1 MDFYTNVCRTRDNIL
16 VKGYQGRKQVKMAVS
31 YRPNHYIPSKKGET
45 AYRALDGRHLEVVN
59 LNSMGGARK
68 FRERYAGV
76 DGFEIHGYDRYI
88 YTYIADKF
96 QGDIEFNQKLIKTAS
111 LDIECECE
119 DGFPDPMIAGEKVNA
134 ISIKPFGKECVVFGI
149 GPWEHDR
156 TDVIYYNCKNEAA
169 LLIEFI
175 KYWRKE
181 SFDIITGWNVNSF
194 DITYLCNRI
203 DKILGEDEHK
213 KLSPWNQSDVREFV
227 AQGYQ
232 KNMVYNLYGI
242 NVLDYLELYRKHT
255 FVNQESYRLDHI
267 ANVELGKGKL
277 DYSEYGNL
285 HTLYRQDYAKFLE
298 YNVQDAVLVEQ
309 LEEKLGLIELVQTMS
324 YNAKCNYNDTF
335 GMVKYWETIIYNF
348 LKEQNI
354 QTPPQRLKTGNDKNK
369 PIIGA
374 YVKEPLVGGHN
385 WVVSFDLNSL
395 YPHIIMQY
403 NISPEKMVKGYK
415 EDVSIDRLLN
425 KQCDLSYLKQQNNT
439 VCPNGTKFTRDRQ
452 GFLPELMEKFYDE
465 RRMWKKKMIEYQV
478 ERESCKDAKRRR
490 QLDTLIKRAYNNQQV
505 RKIALNSAYGALA
518 NQYFAFFSIDLAEA
532 ITTSGQL
539 IIQWS
544 ERTIN
549 EFMNKTLGT
558 EDEDFVIAM
567 DTDSVYITMDKL
579 VKKVMPEET
588 DKGKIIDFLN
598 KSEGMFEKVLA
609 EGFDDL
615 AEYTNAFQQKMEMG
629 REVIADRGIWTA
641 KKRYILNVHDNEG
654 VRLAQPKLKMMGI
667 ETAKSSTPQ
676 WVRSRLT
683 DAFKVVMGGT
693 EEDLWEF
700 VENARK
706 EFRNLPPEE
715 VAFPRGCK
723 GLVQYT
729 CPTNIYSKGTPIH
742 VRGSLLYNHHLKK
755 KNIDRRYEMIK
766 NGEKIHFSYLTTP
779 NPINENVISFTNVL
793 PRELDL
799 HRFIDYDMQ
808 FDKAFVDPLKVVI
821 SLIGWN
827 VEPVASLDSFFG

>member
-1 MDFYTNVCRTRDNIL
+1 MDFYTNVCRTRDKIL
-16 VKGYQGRKQVKMAVS
+16 VKGYQGKKQVKMAVS
-31 YRPNHYIPSKKGET
+31 YRPKHFIPSKKGQT
-45 AYRALDGRHLEVVN
+45 AYRALDTRPLEVVE

-68 FRERYAGV
+68 FREQYSGV
-76 DGFEIHGYDRYI
+76 EGFEIHGYDKYI

-96 QGDIEFNQKLIKTAS
+96 QGDITYNPKLIKVAS

-134 ISIKPFGKECVVFGI
+134 ISIKPFGKETVVFGI
-149 GPWEHDR
+149 GPWDHDR
-156 TDVIYYNCKNEAA
+156 SDVIYHNCTNEAN
-169 LLIEFI
+169 LLMNFI
-175 KYWRKE
+175 KYWRTE

-203 DKILGEDEHK
+203 DRILGEDEHK
-213 KLSPWNQSDVREFV
+213 KLSPWNQSDVREFTTM
-227 AQGYQ
+227 GYQ
-232 KNMVYNLYGI
+232 KQMIFNLYGV

-255 FVNQESYRLDHI
+255 FVNQESYKLDHI
-267 ANVELGKGKL
+267 AQVELGKQKL

-285 HTLYRQDYAKFLE
+285 HTLYRQDYPKFLA
-298 YNVQDAVLVEQ
+298 YNVQDAVLVEE
-309 LEEKLGLIELVQTMS
+309 LEEKLGLIELVQAMS

-348 LKEQNI
+348 LKEQGI
-354 QTPPQRLKTGNDKNK
+354 QTPPQRLKTGSDKMK

-374 YVKEPLVGGHN
+374 YVKEPLVGGHD

-403 NISPEKMVKGYK
+403 NISPEKMVKEYK
-415 EDVSIDRLLN
+415 EDVSIEKLLN
-425 KQCDLSYLKQQNNT
+425 KECNLSYLKQQNNT
-439 VCPNGTKFTRDRQ
+439 VCPNGTKFKRDRQ

-465 RRMWKKKMIEYQV
+465 RKAWKKKMIEYQI
-478 ERESCKDAKRRR
+478 ERESCKDTKRRR
-490 QLDTLIKRAYNNQQV
+490 ELDTLIKRANNNQMV

-518 NQYFAFFSIDLAEA
+518 NQYFAFFSVDLAEA

-539 IIQWS
+539 IIKWS

-549 EFMNKTLGT
+549 DFMNKTLGT
-558 EDEDFVIAM
+558 ENEDFVIAM

-579 VKKVMPEET
+579 VKQVLPDET
-588 DKGKIIDFLN
+588 DKGKICDFLN
-598 KSEGMFEKVLA
+598 NAEGMFEKVLSD
-609 EGFDDL
+609 GFDEL
-615 AEYTNAFQQKMEMG
+615 ADYTNAFQNKMEMG

-654 VRLAQPKLKMMGI
+654 VRLAEPKLKMMGI

-676 WVRSRLT
+676 WVRTRLT
-683 DAFKVVMGGT
+683 DAFKVVMSGT

-700 VENARK
+700 VEKARK

-723 GLVQYT
+723 GLVQYA

-742 VRGSLLYNHHLKK
+742 VRGSLLYNHQLKK
-755 KNIDRRYEMIK
+755 KNIDRRYEMVK
-766 NGEKIHFSYLTTP
+766 NGEKIHFSYLTMP
-779 NPINENVISFTNVL
+779 NPINENVISFLNVL

>member
-1 MDFYTNVCRTRDNIL
+1 MDFYTSVCRTRDKIL
-16 VKGYQGRKQVKMAVS
+16 VKGYKGNKQEKLAVS

-45 AYRALDGRHLEVVN
+45 PFRALDGRHLEAVN

-88 YTYIADKF
+88 YTYIADRFK
-96 QGDIEFNQKLIKTAS
+96 GDIEYNQKLIKTAS

-119 DGFPDPMIAGEKVNA
+119 DGFPEPILANEKVNA
-134 ISIKPFGKECVVFGI
+134 ISIKPFGKETVVFGI
-149 GPWEHDR
+149 GPWEHNR
-156 TDVIYYNCKNEAA
+156 TDVIYHNCKNEAQ

-203 DKILGEDEHK
+203 DRILGEDEHK

-232 KNMVYNLYGI
+232 KQMVYNLYGI

-348 LKEQNI
+348 LKEQKI
-354 QTPPQRLKTGNDKNK
+354 QTPPQRLKTGNDKMK
-369 PIIGA
+369 PIVGA
-374 YVKEPLVGGHN
+374 YVKEPIVGGHN
-385 WVVSFDLNSL
+385 WVMSFDLNSL
-395 YPHIIMQY
+395 YPHLIMQF
-403 NISPEKMVKGYK
+403 NISPEKMIKGNRQ
-415 EDVSIDRLLN
+415 DVNVERMLN
-425 KQCDLSYLKQQNNT
+425 KECDLSYVHQTNNT
-439 VCPNGTKFTRDRQ
+439 VCPNGVMFSRNKQ

-465 RRMWKKKMIEYQV
+465 RKEWKKKMIEYQK
-478 ERESCKDAKRRR
+478 EREDCTDTKRRKE
-490 QLDTLIKRAYNNQQV
+490 LDTLIKRAYNNQQV

-539 IIQWS
+539 VIKWA
-544 ERTIN
+544 EKTIN
-549 EFMNKTLGT
+549 EYLNSVLKT
-558 EDEDFVIAM
+558 EDKDYVVAM
-567 DTDSVYITMDKL
+567 DTDSVYITMDEM
-579 VKKVMPEET
+579 VKQIFPEDT
-588 DKGKIIDFLN
+588 PKDKIIDFLR
-598 KSEGMFEKVLA
+598 KSEGQIEQVLA
-609 EGFDDL
+609 DGFKDL
-615 AEYTNAFQQKMEMG
+615 AQYTNAFQQKMQMG

-654 VRLAQPKLKMMGI
+654 VRLAEPKLKMMGI

-676 WVRSRLT
+676 WVRKKLA
-683 DAFKVVMGGT
+683 DALKVVMQGT
-693 EEDLWEF
+693 EQELWEF
-700 VENARK
+700 VETARK

-723 GLVQYT
+723 NLVQYADST
-729 CPTNIYSKGTPIH
+729 SIYSKGTPIH
-742 VRGSLLYNHHLKK
+742 VRGSLLYNHLLKS
-755 KNIDRRYEMIK
+755 KNLDMRYENIK
-766 NGEKIHFSYLTTP
+766 NGEKIHFTYLSLP
-779 NPINENVISFTNVL
+779 NPINENVISFINVL
-793 PRELDL
+793 PKEFDL
-799 HRFIDYDMQ
+799 RRFVDYDMQ
-808 FDKAFVDPLKVVI
+808 FEKSFVDPLKVI
-821 SLIGWN
+821 ITKLNWN
-827 VEPVASLDSFFG
+827 VEPVASLNDFFG

>member
-1 MDFYTNVCRTRDNIL
+1 MDFYTNVCRTRDKIL

-693 EEDLWEF
+693 EED
-700 VENARK
+700 
-706 EFRNLPPEE
+706 
-715 VAFPRGCK
+715 
-723 GLVQYT
+723 
-729 CPTNIYSKGTPIH
+729 
-742 VRGSLLYNHHLKK
+742 
-755 KNIDRRYEMIK
+755 
-766 NGEKIHFSYLTTP
+766 
-779 NPINENVISFTNVL
+779 
-793 PRELDL
+793 
-799 HRFIDYDMQ
+799 
-808 FDKAFVDPLKVVI
+808 
-821 SLIGWN
+821 
-827 VEPVASLDSFFG
+827 

>member
-1 MDFYTNVCRTRDNIL
+1 
-16 VKGYQGRKQVKMAVS
+16 MAVS

-156 TDVIYYNCKNEAA
+156 TDVIYHNCKNEAA

-354 QTPPQRLKTGNDKNK
+354 QTPPQRLKTGNDKMK

-549 EFMNKTLGT
+549 DFMNKTLGT

-609 EGFDDL
+609 DGFDDL

-676 WVRSRLT
+676 WVRTKLT

-779 NPINENVISFTNVL
+779 NPINENVISFMNVL

>member
-1 MDFYTNVCRTRDNIL
+1 MDFYTNVCRTRDKIL
-16 VKGYQGRKQVKMAVS
+16 VKGYQGKKQVKMAVS
-31 YRPNHYIPSKKGET
+31 YRPNHYIPSKKGDT
-45 AYRALDGRHLEVVN
+45 AFKSLDGRSLEAVN

-68 FRERYAGV
+68 FRERYSGV
-76 DGFEIHGYDRYI
+76 EGFEIHGYDKYI
-88 YTYIADKF
+88 YTYIAEKF
-96 QGDIEFNQKLIKTAS
+96 KGDIEYNPKLIKVAS

-119 DGFPDPMIAGEKVNA
+119 DGFPEPMIAGEKVNA
-134 ISIKPFGKECVVFGI
+134 ISIKPFGKETVVFGI
-149 GPWEHDR
+149 GPWNHDR
-156 TDVIYYNCKNEAA
+156 TDVIYHECTNEAN
-169 LLIEFI
+169 LLMKFI
-175 KYWRKE
+175 KYWRTE

-203 DKILGEDEHK
+203 DRILGEDEHK
-213 KLSPWNQSDVREFV
+213 KLSPWNQSDVREFT
-227 AQGYQ
+227 AHGYQ
-232 KNMVYNLYGI
+232 KQQVYNLYGV

-267 ANVELGKGKL
+267 ANVELGKSKL

-285 HTLYRQDYAKFLE
+285 HTLYKQDYPKFLE
-298 YNVQDAVLVEQ
+298 YNVQDAVLVEE
-309 LEEKLGLIELVQTMS
+309 LEEKLGLIELVQAMS

-354 QTPPQRLKTGNDKNK
+354 QTPPQRLKTGNDKMK

-374 YVKEPLVGGHN
+374 YVKDPLVGGHD

-403 NISPEKMVKGYK
+403 NISPEKMVKEYK

-425 KQCDLSYLKQQNNT
+425 KECNLSYLKQQNNT
-439 VCPNGTKFTRDRQ
+439 VCPNGAKFKRDRQ

-465 RRMWKKKMIEYQV
+465 RKQWKRKMIEYQI
-478 ERESCKDAKRRR
+478 ERESCKDRKRLRE
-490 QLDTLIKRAYNNQQV
+490 LDTLIKRANNNQMV

-518 NQYFAFFSIDLAEA
+518 NQYFAFFSIDLAES

-539 IIQWS
+539 IIKWS
-544 ERTIN
+544 EKTIN
-549 EFMNKTLGT
+549 EFLNKTLGT
-558 EDEDFVIAM
+558 ENEDYVIAM

-579 VKKVMPEET
+579 VKQVLPEET
-588 DKGKIIDFLN
+588 DKTKIVDFLN
-598 KSEGMFEKVLA
+598 KSEGMIEQVLA
-609 EGFDDL
+609 KGFKEL
-615 AEYTNAFQQKMEMG
+615 AEYTNAFQQKMQMG

-654 VRLAQPKLKMMGI
+654 VRLAEPKLKMMGI

-676 WVRSRLT
+676 WVRTKLT
-683 DAFKVVMGGT
+683 DALKVVMNGT
-693 EEDLWEF
+693 EQELWEF
-700 VENARK
+700 VETARK

-715 VAFPRGCK
+715 VAFPRGIK
-723 GLVQYT
+723 NLAQYS

-742 VRGSLLYNHHLKK
+742 VRGSLLHNHLLKS
-755 KNIDRRYEMIK
+755 KNLDMRYEMIK
-766 NGEKIHFSYLTTP
+766 NSDKIRFSYLTTP
-779 NPINENVISFTNVL
+779 NPINENVISFISSL

-808 FDKAFVDPLKVVI
+808 FDKAFVEPLKNIVN
-821 SLIGWN
+821 LINWN

>member
-1 MDFYTNVCRTRDNIL
+1 MDFYTNVCRTRDKIL
-16 VKGYQGRKQVKMAVS
+16 VKGYQGKKQVKMAVS
-31 YRPNHYIPSKKGET
+31 YRPNHYIPSKKGDT
-45 AYRALDGRHLEVVN
+45 AFKSLDGRSLEAVN

-68 FRERYAGV
+68 FRERYSGV
-76 DGFEIHGYDRYI
+76 EGFEIHGYDKYI
-88 YTYIADKF
+88 YTYIAEKF
-96 QGDIEFNQKLIKTAS
+96 KGDIEYNPKLIKVAS

-119 DGFPDPMIAGEKVNA
+119 DGFPEPMIAGEKVNA
-134 ISIKPFGKECVVFGI
+134 TSIKPFGKETVVFGI
-149 GPWEHDR
+149 GPWNHDR
-156 TDVIYYNCKNEAA
+156 TDVIYHECTNEAN
-169 LLIEFI
+169 LLMKFI
-175 KYWRKE
+175 KYWRTE

-203 DKILGEDEHK
+203 DRILGEDEHK
-213 KLSPWNQSDVREFV
+213 KLSPWNQSDVREFT
-227 AQGYQ
+227 AHGYQ
-232 KNMVYNLYGI
+232 KQQVYNLYGV

-267 ANVELGKGKL
+267 ANVELGKSKL

-285 HTLYRQDYAKFLE
+285 HTLYKQDYPKFLE
-298 YNVQDAVLVEQ
+298 YNVQDAVLVEE
-309 LEEKLGLIELVQTMS
+309 LEEKLGLIELVQAMS

-354 QTPPQRLKTGNDKNK
+354 QTPPQRLRTGNDKMK

-374 YVKEPLVGGHN
+374 YVKDPLVGGHD

-403 NISPEKMVKGYK
+403 NISPEKMVKEYK

-425 KQCDLSYLKQQNNT
+425 KECNLSYLKQQNNT
-439 VCPNGTKFTRDRQ
+439 VCPNGAKFKRDRQ

-465 RRMWKKKMIEYQV
+465 RKQWKRKMIEYQI
-478 ERESCKDAKRRR
+478 ERESCKDRKRLRE
-490 QLDTLIKRAYNNQQV
+490 LDTLIKRANNNQMV

-539 IIQWS
+539 IIKWS

-549 EFMNKTLGT
+549 DFMNKTLGT

-579 VKKVMPEET
+579 VQKVLPEET

-609 EGFDDL
+609 DGFDEL
-615 AEYTNAFQQKMEMG
+615 SEYTNAFQNKMEMG

-654 VRLAQPKLKMMGI
+654 VRLAEPKLKMMGI

-676 WVRSRLT
+676 WVRTKLT
-683 DAFKVVMGGT
+683 EALKVVMSGT
-693 EEDLWEF
+693 EQDLWDF

-706 EFRNLPPEE
+706 EFRNLPPEQ

-723 GLVQYT
+723 GLVQYA

-766 NGEKIHFSYLTTP
+766 NGEKIAFSYLTTP
-779 NPINENVISFTNVL
+779 NPINENVISFMNVL
-793 PRELDL
+793 PREFDL

>member
-1 MDFYTNVCRTRDNIL
+1 MDFYTNVCRTRDKIL
-16 VKGYQGRKQVKMAVS
+16 VKGYKGKKQLKLSVA

-45 AYRALDGRHLEVVN
+45 AFRALDGRPLEAVN

-68 FRERYAGV
+68 FRERYNAV
-76 DGFEIHGYDRYI
+76 DGFEIHGYDKYI

-96 QGDIEFNQKLIKTAS
+96 QGDIEFNPKLIKTAS

-119 DGFPDPMIAGEKVNA
+119 DGFPEPMIAGEKVNA
-134 ISIKPFGKECVVFGI
+134 ITMKPFGKPPVVFGL
-149 GPWEHDR
+149 GEWNHGKNYDYRPC
-156 TDVIYYNCKNEAA
+156 TNEAD
-169 LLIEFI
+169 LLMQFI

-203 DKILGEDEHK
+203 DKIIGEDEHK
-213 KLSPWNQSDVREFV
+213 KLSPWGMSDVREFV
-227 AQGYQ
+227 SQGYQ
-232 KNMVYNLYGI
+232 KQQVFNLYGI

-255 FVNQESYRLDHI
+255 FVNQESYSLNHI
-267 ANVELGKGKL
+267 SHIELGKGKL

-285 HTLYRQDYAKFLE
+285 HTLYRQDYEKFLE
-298 YNVQDAVLVEQ
+298 YNVVDAVLVEE

-354 QTPPQRLKTGNDKNK
+354 QTPPQKMSREKTSR
-369 PIIGA
+369 IIGA
-374 YVKEPLVGGHN
+374 YVKEPLVGGHD

-395 YPHIIMQY
+395 YPHIIMQH
-403 NISPEKMVKGYK
+403 NISPEKMVKSAK
-415 EDVSIDRLLN
+415 EEVSIKSLLN
-425 KQCDLSYLKQQNNT
+425 SEVDLSHLKKENNT
-439 VCPNGTKFTRDRQ
+439 VCPNGAKFTRNRQ

-465 RRMWKKKMIEYQV
+465 RKAWKRKMIDYQIEYQ
-478 ERESCKDAKRRR
+478 SADKPRRKE
-490 QLDTLIKRAYNNQQV
+490 LDTLIKRANNNQMV

-518 NQYFAFFSIDLAEA
+518 NQYFAFFSVDLAEA

-539 IIQWS
+539 IIQWA
-544 ERTIN
+544 EKTIN
-549 EFMNKTLGT
+549 EFLNKTLET
-558 EDEDFVIAM
+558 DNEDYVIAM
-567 DTDSVYITMDKL
+567 DTDSLYITMDKL
-579 VKKVMPEET
+579 VQRVLPEET
-588 DKGKIIDFLN
+588 NKGKIVDFLN
-598 KSEGMFEKVLA
+598 SSEGLIEKVLA
-609 EGFDDL
+609 EGFDEL
-615 AEYTNAFQQKMEMG
+615 AEYTNAYQNKMEMG
-629 REVIADRGIWTA
+629 REIIADRGIWTA

-654 VRLAQPKLKMMGI
+654 VRLKTPKLKMMGI

-676 WVRSRLT
+676 WVRGKLT
-683 DAFKVVMGGT
+683 EAFQVVMNG
-693 EEDLWEF
+693 EETDLWEF

-723 GLVQYT
+723 GLVQYAD
-729 CPTNIYSKGTPIH
+729 PTHIYSKGTPIH

-755 KNIDRRYEMIK
+755 KNIDRRYEMVK
-766 NGEKIHFSYLTTP
+766 NGEKIHFSYLSTP
-779 NPINENVISFTNVL
+779 NPINENVIAFLNVL